1 MKHKTKI
8 LVLIVSLL
16 LVLAVFLGGCTK
28 YVTNEAGE
36 YVLNEAGEKT
46 TEIDWLYT
54 GILLVGVAAIFYFLM
69 FRPQRKRQKEQKEL
83 MEGLQRGDN
92 VITIGGIYGQIE
104 SMDEETI
111 VIKVESGTNLRLT
124 RAAIA
129 GKRKT
134 RGS

>member
-1 MKHKTKI
+1 MKLSVRKI
-8 LVLIVSLL
+8 ALIVSLL

-28 YVTNEAGE
+28 YVTDEAGN

-46 TEIDWLYT
+46 TTIDWLYT
-54 GILLVGVAAIFYFLM
+54 GILVVGLGALFYFLM
-69 FRPQRKRQKEQKEL
+69 YRPQRKRQKEQKEL

-111 VIKVESGTNLRLT
+111 TIKVESGTLLRLT

-129 GKRKT
+129 GKRKK
-134 RGS
+134 